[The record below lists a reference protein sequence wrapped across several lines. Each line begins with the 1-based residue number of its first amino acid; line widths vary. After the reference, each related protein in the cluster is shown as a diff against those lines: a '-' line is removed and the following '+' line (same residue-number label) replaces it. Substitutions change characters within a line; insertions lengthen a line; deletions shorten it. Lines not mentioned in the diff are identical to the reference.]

1 MRTKVY
7 DVKFDAPVV
16 VEARRVGGSNEEF
29 ENNPMHLN
37 SAGGG
42 GNGGGKGGG
51 GNGGDGGKGNFDAN
65 PFSQQSSSSGG
76 GGLEMSP
83 PMPRVFN
90 GDYRQLPV
98 ATDSD

>member
-1 MRTKVY
+1 MFCMRTKVY

-37 SAGGG
+37 SAGGS
-42 GNGGGKGGG
+42 GNGGV
-51 GNGGDGGKGNFDAN
+51 GGKGNFDAN
-65 PFSQQSSSSGG
+65 PFSQQSSPSGG
-76 GGLEMSP
+76 GGVEMSP